1 MEGQAVAMLWKDN
14 WPEARDHFARWWARD
29 GLVVVP
35 HMAAGGTP
43 LGAPRDPLA
52 VSPPPPPD
60 PEIRH
65 ADPEYVAAA
74 SHAWLAR
81 DGLSLDTLPI
91 GRVDLGPGSL
101 ALYLGSEPGFS
112 DDTVWFNPLESEEDL
127 EKPLR
132 LDRTNKWWIRQLAL
146 IEAALRRSAGR
157 YMVGFPDLVENLDVL
172 ASLRGSQTLMVDMI
186 ERPEWVKTKISEINR
201 AYVDAYDGLRERI
214 AGPEGSCAFSA
225 FHLWGPGRTAKVQ
238 CDAAAMIS
246 PAMFDEFVAPAL
258 SEQCDW
264 LDFAMFHLDGT
275 QSIPHLPALLAIP
288 GLDAVEFTPQAGI
301 PGGGHERW
309 WPMYRQILAAGKSV
323 QAVGVTPSEVGPL
336 LNAIGTR
343 GVYLHVEGIA
353 DPATLRSLESL
364 VSRLYPR

>member
-1 MEGQAVAMLWKDN
+1 MLWKDN
-14 WPEARDHFARWWARD
+14 WPEAREHFARWWARD

-43 LGAPRDPLA
+43 LGAPRDPSA
-52 VSPPPPPD
+52 ANPPPPRD
-60 PEIRH
+60 PETRH
-65 ADPEYVAAA
+65 ADPDHVAAA

-112 DDTVWFNPLESEEDL
+112 DDTVWFNPLESDEAL

-132 LDRTNKWWIRQLAL
+132 LDPGNRWWLRQLAMVD
-146 IEAALRRSAGR
+146 AALERSAGR
-157 YMVGFPDLVENLDVL
+157 YMIGFPDLVENLDVL
-172 ASLRGSQTLMVDMI
+172 ASLRGSQALMMDMI
-186 ERPEWVKTKISEINR
+186 ERPEWVKARIGEING
-201 AYVDAYDGLRERI
+201 AYFEAYDGLRGRI
-214 AGPEGSCAFSA
+214 AGPDGSCAFGA

-258 SEQCDW
+258 SEQCSW

-275 QSIPHLPALLAIP
+275 QSIPHLRTLLGIAD
-288 GLDAVEFTPQAGI
+288 LDAVEFTPQAGI
-301 PGGGHERW
+301 EGGGHGRW
-309 WPMYRQILAAGKSV
+309 WPMYREILAAGKSV
-323 QAVGVTPSEVGPL
+323 QAVGVAPSDVAPL
-336 LNAIGTR
+336 LNDIGTR

-353 DPATLRSLESL
+353 DEAALRALEAVVRRRYPPAR
-364 VSRLYPR
+364 